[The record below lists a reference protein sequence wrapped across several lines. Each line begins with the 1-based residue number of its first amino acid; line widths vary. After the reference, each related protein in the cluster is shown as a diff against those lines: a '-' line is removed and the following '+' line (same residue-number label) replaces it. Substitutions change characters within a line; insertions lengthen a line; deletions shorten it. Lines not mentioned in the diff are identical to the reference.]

1 VTGPAAIT
9 LARVGKRYIKYEDTP
24 MLVTRV
30 LRVTSRTRRSQLWAL
45 RDVDLAVDTGECLG
59 VIGRNGSGKS
69 TMLRLLAGVTAPTE
83 GSVAVRGNVAPLIA
97 VGVGFHPE
105 LTGRENVYVNGT
117 ILGLSRHEID
127 HRFDEIVDFAGIED
141 FIDTPV
147 KFYSSGMLVRLG
159 FSVAV
164 TADPDVLLVDEVL
177 AVGDIAFQLK
187 CFNRMMAVREQG
199 TTIVVVSHNL
209 NAVRNL
215 CPRTIVLHEGT
226 VRYDGDTVGAIS
238 LYHDLLGDGV
248 AGDARAGR
256 SHPTGA
262 AGAVVES
269 FELIGPDGAPTKHVD
284 SSTDVTFRARIR
296 FLQNAESPIFG
307 VSIHTEAG
315 VQAYGDST
323 PWAAQRAFAAGTSV
337 VFDARLRPALA
348 TGSYTAYCGVRAAD
362 GVTELA
368 PPAKTILFYVAGRS
382 RVNGVADLGASLRI
396 EPLTV
401 DIDEGGVS

>member
-1 VTGPAAIT
+1 MTGPAAIT

-83 GSVAVRGNVAPLIA
+83 GSVAVRGNVAPLI
-97 VGVGFHPE
+97 
-105 LTGRENVYVNGT
+105 
-117 ILGLSRHEID
+117 
-127 HRFDEIVDFAGIED
+127 
-141 FIDTPV
+141 
-147 KFYSSGMLVRLG
+147 
-159 FSVAV
+159 
-164 TADPDVLLVDEVL
+164 

-284 SSTDVTFRARIR
+284 SSTDITFRARIR
-296 FLQNAESPIFG
+296 FLENAESPIFG